1 MKPYTKTG
9 DKGTTSLIGG
19 KRVAKTDIHLEIY
32 GTLDELS
39 SFIGL
44 LKQSTDYQH
53 KPCLIE
59 IQQTLVEINSLFA
72 NDNPEWDQNHPFNEE
87 KTHQLEQLIDQIDEQ
102 LPCIQSFLL
111 PGSNSCNALCN
122 ICRCVCRRAERNIHQ
137 IDLLANQKKAAVYI
151 NRLSDYFFV
160 LGRIYEQNVEK

>member
-44 LKQSTDYQH
+44 LKQSISAEHRTI
-53 KPCLIE
+53 LVN
-59 IQQTLVEINSLFA
+59 IQETLVQINSLFA
-72 NDNPEWDQNHPFNEE
+72 NDNPEWDAKHPFDEQ
-87 KTHQLEQLIDQIDEQ
+87 KTAQLEQQIDQIDEQ

-111 PGSNSCNALCN
+111 PGCNSCNALCN
-122 ICRCVCRRAERNIHQ
+122 VCRCVCRRAERAIHQ
-137 IDLLANQKKAAVYI
+137 INLFTNQEKAAIYI

-160 LGRIYEQNVEK
+160 LGRIYEQDIEK